1 MNPEPPS
8 SIEGLLRLKMTLRE
22 AGERL
27 LDLQEQLIALR
38 YAMQPHDDAAVQEE
52 TTSCIE
58 KAHRR

>member
-1 MNPEPPS
+1 MEPEPS
-8 SIEGLLRLKMTLRE
+8 SIEGLVRLRATLRE

-38 YAMQPHDDAAVQEE
+38 YAMQPHDDAAVQEA
-52 TTSCIE
+52 THTCIE